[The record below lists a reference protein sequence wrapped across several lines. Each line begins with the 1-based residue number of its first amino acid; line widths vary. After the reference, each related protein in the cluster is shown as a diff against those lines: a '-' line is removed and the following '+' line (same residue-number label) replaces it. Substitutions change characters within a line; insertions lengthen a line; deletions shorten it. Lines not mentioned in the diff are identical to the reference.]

1 MTDVC
6 NHNQISNERD
16 SRSMLGAKGQIR
28 RGQNLVPPTRAE
40 CQSPLY
46 TCICLQVTVKALTK
60 TALTGSRVGL
70 VTCCAGLKDG
80 PGGERALQF
89 SHQSLYPRQWVS
101 GQSA

>member
-1 MTDVC
+1 
-6 NHNQISNERD
+6 
-16 SRSMLGAKGQIR
+16 MLGAKGQIR
-28 RGQNLVPPTRAE
+28 RGQNVVPPTRAE

-89 SHQSLYPRQWVS
+89 SHQSLSPRQWVS